1 MRVAVI
7 SDTHDRLD
15 RLRRAL
21 EEVKELG
28 VEVLM
33 HLGDYTSPF
42 TLRELARSGIR
53 TVGILGNNDGDPLS
67 LSSAARDVGVELRHW
82 PAELELDGRRILLVH
97 GFGSRE
103 VSVRFAEALAASGY
117 WDCVLYGHTH
127 QLDIRRIERT
137 LLLNPGEVF
146 GDLTGRATFVTLNT
160 EELTVEVHEL

>member
-1 MRVAVI
+1 MI

-21 EEVKELG
+21 EKAKELG
-28 VEVLM
+28 VGVLI

-42 TLRELARSGIR
+42 TLRELGRSGIR

-67 LSSAARDVGVELRHW
+67 LSSVARDSGVELRHW
-82 PAELELDGRRILLVH
+82 PAELELDGRRMLLVH
-97 GFGSRE
+97 GFGPRD
-103 VSVRFAEALAASGY
+103 VSVKFAEALAASGY

-127 QLDIRRIERT
+127 QLDLRTIKGT

-146 GDLTGRATFVTLNT
+146 GDLTGRATFMTLRT
-160 EELTVEVHEL
+160 EDLAVEVHEL